1 MLLKGSIIFS
11 ITLIFLSPVFALEPL
26 EKVDLK
32 KLRDAIVFI
41 FEAGS
46 DPCTEANQALPIGT
60 GFMVSISTKADPS
73 KAFKYVMTNAHILRG
88 RDKVVVRYNDTAG
101 NRSIC
106 QTYDV
111 KAVGIF
117 PTDSSVDLAA
127 IPVGDVPNTFPVCF
141 DHGFMLGTEQLK
153 TAEIEEG
160 TEVVALGY
168 LEPYA
173 GYAKNFP
180 VMRFGKLALLSEERW
195 WRASEGPLQKGYV
208 TEIYNMEG
216 ASGSPVVLQPS
227 QIRVN
232 RNNVLENRRID
243 PFLIGVIKG
252 YPNAYADIVDV
263 DLERGTKKR
272 LKSFAVVSSGVAVME
287 PAQSVREFLESL
299 AKLLDSAGYP
309 TVLTEP
315 FKPELVPAK

>member
-1 MLLKGSIIFS
+1 
-11 ITLIFLSPVFALEPL
+11 
-26 EKVDLK
+26 
-32 KLRDAIVFI
+32 VFI
-41 FEAGS
+41 FEEGS
-46 DPCTEANQALPIGT
+46 DPCIEANKALPIGT
-60 GFMVSISTKADPS
+60 GFMVSISTKGDPS
-73 KAFKYVMTNAHILRG
+73 KGYKYVMTNAHILRG
-88 RDKVVVRYNDTAG
+88 RNKVVIRYNDTAG

-111 KAVGIF
+111 KAIGIF
-117 PTDSSVDLAA
+117 PTVSSVDLAA

-153 TAEIEEG
+153 SAEIEEG

-173 GYAKNFP
+173 GYARNFP
-180 VMRFGKLALLSEERW
+180 VMRFGKLSLLSEERW
-195 WRASEGPLQKGYV
+195 WKASEGPLQKGYV
-208 TEIYNMEG
+208 AEIYNMEG

-232 RNNVLENRRID
+232 RNNVLEKRRID

-252 YPNAYADIVDV
+252 YPNAYADIVDL
-263 DLERGTKKR
+263 DLERGSKKR
-272 LKSFAVVSSGVAVME
+272 VKSFAVVSSGVAVME

-299 AKLLDSAGYP
+299 AKILDAGGYP
-309 TVLTEP
+309 TELSEP
-315 FKPELVPAK
+315 FKPTSAPTK